1 MKGKRPLSNT
11 KRGKFLAAIVGLVGG
26 GPLGLVL
33 APLVLVVVNK
43 IKKEGNRFLVWSILG
58 IIIAPVLWIPTIIV
72 GIALTDNHLQET
84 NPQLLKEIDEWFFGN
99 PEKDIQVLR
108 DKYFPQGA
116 SEDFVQCIYGEKIS
130 GGSQDICYQKYWSE
144 HSRQQQ

>member
-1 MKGKRPLSNT
+1 MKRPLSHT
-11 KRGKFLAAIVGLVGG
+11 KRGKLLAAIIGLLGG

-33 APLVLVVVNK
+33 APLVLMLVNAL
-43 IKKEGNRFLVWSILG
+43 KKRGNRFFIWSILG
-58 IIIAPVLWIPTIIV
+58 IIAAPVLWIPTIIV
-72 GIALTDNHLQET
+72 GVALTDNHLQET

-99 PEKDIQVLR
+99 PEKDIQALR